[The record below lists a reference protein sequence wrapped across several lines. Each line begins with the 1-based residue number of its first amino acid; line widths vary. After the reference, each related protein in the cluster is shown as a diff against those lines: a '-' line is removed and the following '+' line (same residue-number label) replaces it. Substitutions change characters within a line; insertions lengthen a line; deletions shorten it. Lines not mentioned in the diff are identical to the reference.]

1 MHAIRAELEAAVVG
15 GRVDEVFLIEPR
27 RVGVEVYANAQRH
40 FLVLSLDP
48 SDSRIFL
55 SRQRIRRGTDKT
67 TPFLLL
73 LRKYV
78 RGARIIAIE
87 QTRLERMYT
96 FRLSS
101 RVDHSL
107 PREVRLVAEAMGRR
121 SNLLLIDEDGTIMDA
136 LARVPPAVNPAR
148 PLLPHLRY
156 SLPPAESKTDPTDP
170 TLRFVLQDASSGWKG
185 SAADLIIRSV
195 AGMSPLAAREALHRA
210 GVNPGSGRENEPSW
224 GRVAECLSEMAAAI
238 DTGAWT
244 PSIAWRD
251 DQSIAFAP
259 YELTHLDGAS
269 IEHVNSMSDVVERAA
284 NRTVSTPRFDR
295 LKRPM
300 LDALTLRA
308 EQARRKR
315 SSLERSLSS
324 ADDAEGLR
332 WAGEAILANAA
343 TIEPGA
349 SMLEWEGRRVDLY
362 PTLSAAENAQSYFR
376 RYRDAR
382 DAKRVVPPLI
392 EETSQE
398 LDYLD
403 EMALH
408 VELAD
413 SERDLTGL
421 RRELEVREI
430 LRSSKPRKDQKRG
443 GTEQKAP
450 RGPYVRIPLDDAE
463 ILAGTSALGNETVTF
478 RIAGPD

>member
-1 MHAIRAELEAAVVG
+1 
-15 GRVDEVFLIEPR
+15 
-27 RVGVEVYANAQRH
+27 
-40 FLVLSLDP
+40 
-48 SDSRIFL
+48 
-55 SRQRIRRGTDKT
+55 
-67 TPFLLL
+67 
-73 LRKYV
+73 
-78 RGARIIAIE
+78 
-87 QTRLERMYT
+87 
-96 FRLSS
+96 
-101 RVDHSL
+101 
-107 PREVRLVAEAMGRR
+107 
-121 SNLLLIDEDGTIMDA
+121 
-136 LARVPPAVNPAR
+136 
-148 PLLPHLRY
+148 
-156 SLPPAESKTDPTDP
+156 
-170 TLRFVLQDASSGWKG
+170 
-185 SAADLIIRSV
+185 
-195 AGMSPLAAREALHRA
+195 
-210 GVNPGSGRENEPSW
+210 
-224 GRVAECLSEMAAAI
+224 MAAPI
-238 DTGAWT
+238 GTGAWK

-251 DQSIAFAP
+251 DQPIAFAP
-259 YELTHLDGAS
+259 YELTHLDGA
-269 IEHVNSMSDVVERAA
+269 HVEQVSSMSDVVERTA

-343 TIEPGA
+343 TIAPGA

-392 EETSQE
+392 EQTNQE

-413 SERDLTGL
+413 NERDLTVL
-421 RRELEVREI
+421 RRELETREI
-430 LRSSKPRKDQKRG
+430 LRAAKPKKDQKRA
-443 GTEQKAP
+443 GTEQAAP
-450 RGPYVRIPLDDAE
+450 RGPYLRIPLDDAE

-478 RIAGPD
+478 RMAGPDDLWFHVRGAPGAHVILRMHGQKREAPPELVQAAASVAASHSALREESHVPVDVTARRHVRKIAGAAPGRVTYQRETTLLVRPGAPDVVGAART